1 MDQPPRY
8 SRGAEPPGGEPTPG
22 FEAAPARRTRVP
34 APRSGGGGYG
44 PPAQPNP
51 WLIGLAVAV
60 VLAAISIIAFGF
72 LAPDEGTAASTTTTT
87 TTGDSTTTT
96 GEDGSTTTT
105 SIDGTTTTGEDG
117 STTTTTSTDGTV
129 TTTSIPDGEIPPITP
144 IGEPIPITELT
155 LTKDDIGPLDFGDEG
170 DQVLGRLA
178 ATFGDPT
185 QDTGFIVGSGSW
197 GECAGD
203 PIRVVQWGPLNV
215 VILGEVA
222 DNQFVSY
229 RLDLKYGGITSA
241 TTDMETLSGLRVMD
255 TVGQMKDIYAGFT
268 IEFVVDADA
277 GLVFELSS
285 QRGGELLLWGP
296 VESQNDDARVTGIY
310 SPDSCNRELGT
321 GE

>member
-1 MDQPPRY
+1 VDQSPRNG
-8 SRGAEPPGGEPTPG
+8 RGAEFPGGESPLE

-34 APRSGGGGYG
+34 VPRSGGGGYG
-44 PPAQPNP
+44 PQAQPNP

-60 VLAAISIIAFGF
+60 VLGAISIIAFGF
-72 LAPDEGTAASTTTTT
+72 LAPDEETAANGTTTTAANGSTTTTTGDGTT

-105 SIDGTTTTGEDG
+105 TG
-117 STTTTTSTDGTV
+117 TDGTV
-129 TTTSIPDGEIPPITP
+129 TTTSLPNGETPPITP
-144 IGEPIPITELT
+144 IGDPIPITELT

-185 QDTGFIVGSGSW
+185 QDTGFIVGNGSW

-203 PIRVVQWGPLNV
+203 SIRVVQWGPLNIV
-215 VILGEVA
+215 VLGEVG

-241 TTDMETLSGLRVMD
+241 PTDMETRSGLRVMD
-255 TVGQMKDIYAGFT
+255 TIGQMKEIYAGFT
-268 IEFVVDADA
+268 IDFVVDPEA
-277 GLVFELSS
+277 GLVFELRS

-296 VESQNDDARVTGIY
+296 VESQNDDAHVTGIY
-310 SPDSCNRELGT
+310 SPDSCNRDLGT

>member
-8 SRGAEPPGGEPTPG
+8 GRGNESPGSEPSPG

-34 APRSGGGGYG
+34 VPRSGGGGYG
-44 PPAQPNP
+44 PTAQPNP

-60 VLAAISIIAFGF
+60 VLGAVSIIAFGF
-72 LAPDEGTAASTTTTT
+72 LAPDGQEAGSTTTSAGGATTSPTDPDGTT
-87 TTGDSTTTT
+87 TTGDSSTTT

-105 SIDGTTTTGEDG
+105 GNN
-117 STTTTTSTDGTV
+117 GTV
-129 TTTSIPDGEIPPITP
+129 TTTSIPDGETPPITP
-144 IGEPIPITELT
+144 IGDPIPITELT

-215 VILGEVA
+215 VLQGEVG

-255 TVGQMKDIYAGFT
+255 TVGQLTEIYAGFT
-268 IEFVVDADA
+268 IEFVVHADA
-277 GLVFELSS
+277 GLVFELRS

-296 VESQNDDARVTGIY
+296 VESSADDARVTGIY